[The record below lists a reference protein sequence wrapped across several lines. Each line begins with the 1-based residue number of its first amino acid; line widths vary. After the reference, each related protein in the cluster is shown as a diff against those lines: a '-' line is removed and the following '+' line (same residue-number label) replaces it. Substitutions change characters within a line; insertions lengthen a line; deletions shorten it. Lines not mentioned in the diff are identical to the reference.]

1 MDLKYKVTDNKYT
14 TAKEVLRAE
23 FNVSARLYQKLKKN
37 KQIYLNGNNNF
48 YNDSLCLNDT
58 LEVDLGFEEKSE
70 NILPKKMN
78 LNILYEDKYM
88 LIINKEPNV
97 PVHPSMEHFE
107 DSLSN
112 GVKYYFDTINLHRK
126 IRIVNRLDKDTSGIV
141 IFAKCEYIQESLINQ
156 MKNNLFKKE
165 YLGILNR
172 YFKRKIW
179 NN

>member
-1 MDLKYKVTDNKYT
+1 
-14 TAKEVLRAE
+14 
-23 FNVSARLYQKLKKN
+23 
-37 KQIYLNGNNNF
+37 
-48 YNDSLCLNDT
+48 
-58 LEVDLGFEEKSE
+58 
-70 NILPKKMN
+70 MN

-88 LIINKEPNV
+88 LIINKEPNI

-141 IFAKCEYIQESLINQ
+141 IFAKCEYVQEALINQ